1 VQVQL
6 PLVNNMADVT
16 ISDLSRVLT
25 TNTSAI
31 IPITIGGVT
40 YGVPV
45 SAIITA
51 NGSVGTNYMQI
62 PAGTAAQ
69 RTGTPLEGA
78 IRYNS
83 TSKTIEYF
91 NGTVWS
97 GDSINAT
104 VLLVGGG
111 GGGGCS
117 YGDGTGGGGGG
128 GVLEV
133 SKSISRASIFSVTVG
148 QGGAEGSGSNQTGQ
162 NGGNSVFLD
171 QTALGGGGGAAGD
184 IPNGRVGASGGG
196 GWVGASGAVGSNGTP
211 GQGFKGGDGLPGGY
225 NPGGGGGG
233 GGGAGGPGSNG
244 GQYNPG
250 GNGGI
255 GKSSLITGTITFY
268 GGGGGGGSWQAA
280 GGTGGNGGG
289 GNGGSRTL
297 GTNATAGINGLGGGG
312 GGFSANGGGPAGKG
326 GSGVVIIKYEGVPQA
341 TGGSITQAGGF
352 TIHTFTASGTFTVS

>member
-1 VQVQL
+1 
-6 PLVNNMADVT
+6 MADTT

-25 TNTSAI
+25 TNTSSI
-31 IPITIGGVT
+31 LPITIAGVT
-40 YGVPV
+40 YGIPV

-78 IRYNS
+78 IRYNT
-83 TSKTIEYF
+83 TSKIIEYY
-91 NGTVWS
+91 NGTNWS

-128 GVLEV
+128 GVIEV
-133 SKSISRASIFSVTVG
+133 VKSIPRISTFSVTVG
-148 QGGAEGSGSNQTGQ
+148 QGGSEGSGSNMAGF
-162 NGGNSVFLD
+162 NGGSSVFMD
-171 QTALGGGGGAAGD
+171 QIAIGGGGGGAGD
-184 IPNGRVGASGGG
+184 LPSGRVGSSGGG
-196 GWVGASGAVGSNGTP
+196 GWVGGAGSAGSNGTP

-250 GNGGI
+250 GNGGV
-255 GKSSLITGTITFY
+255 GKVSIITGTSTFY
-268 GGGGGGGSWQAA
+268 GGGGGGSAWT
-280 GGTGGNGGG
+280 GTTASLGGNGGG
-289 GNGGSRTL
+289 GSGGSRL
-297 GTNATAGINGLGGGG
+297 GGYGATSGTNGLGGGG
-312 GGFSANGGGPAGKG
+312 GGYASNSGGPG
-326 GSGVVIIKYEGVPQA
+326 GRGGNGIVIIKYEGTPQA
-341 TGGSITQAGGF
+341 TGGSITQVGGF
-352 TIHTFTASGTFTVS
+352 TIHTFTSSGTFTSN